1 VWLRPIEL
9 NDVEMP
15 LSTPAISL
23 SGVCEEEEE
32 EEEDDSQRV
41 SLTGVFLLMV
51 CWVMYGVNE

>member
-1 VWLRPIEL
+1 M
-9 NDVEMP
+9 EMP

-23 SGVCEEEEE
+23 SGVCEE